1 MATLYK
7 RENGTYYIKAVVDGK
22 EIRRSLNTKSRK
34 EAQKMRAE
42 AERQIAETQITGRPS
57 SDTLNFKEA
66 WDIYHA
72 ALLPHKKYQ
81 SLKTERFAWNL
92 FSEWCQARGIR
103 TLQSLKVGD
112 VAQWQAALLAKGRAT
127 AGVNNRLRM
136 CKVVINH
143 LIRLEAFTG
152 INPFSRVKGLKED
165 NKVKF
170 LPWEKVLEFVELS
183 KGVGQDIHL
192 VFVLGAF
199 AGLRKD
205 EILRARWEHVDW
217 DLNRMWIDGT
227 KSSASSA
234 YVPNHK
240 SLRDALEPY
249 RAESGYIV
257 RPEKEETDAPNSY
270 RWEFGKQWARVEQA
284 EATANK
290 ENSVGHVTP
299 HQLRH
304 SVATHLLD
312 IGYNLQQVAVF
323 LRHSSDIPTRKYA
336 NLKGVRLQIDRF

>member
-7 RENGTYYIKAVVDGK
+7 RENGTYYIKAFVDGK

-42 AERQIAETQITGRPS
+42 AERQIAEAQITGRPS
-57 SDTLNFKEA
+57 EVLNFKEA
-66 WDIYHA
+66 WDIYYA
-72 ALLPHKKYQ
+72 ALQPHKKRKSIQ
-81 SLKTERFAWNL
+81 CEEGAWNK
-92 FSEWCQARGIR
+92 FSAWAQGRGIM
-103 TLQSLKVGD
+103 TIQSIKVGD
-112 VAQWQAALLAKGRAT
+112 VAQWQSSLIAEKKSP
-127 AGVNNRLRM
+127 AGINNRLRM
-136 CKVVINH
+136 CKVVLNH
-143 LIRLEAFTG
+143 LTRLEAFTG
-152 INPFSRVKGLKED
+152 VNPFSRVKALKED

-170 LPWEKVLEFVELS
+170 MPWKKVLEFVELS

-205 EILRARWEHVDW
+205 EILRSRWEHVDW
-217 DLNRMWIDGT
+217 DQGRMWIDGT
-227 KSSASSA
+227 KSSASSD
-234 YVPNHK
+234 YVPLHQ
-240 SLRDALEPY
+240 SMRDALEPY
-249 RAESGYIV
+249 KEKSGYIV
-257 RPEKEETDAPNSY
+257 RPGKEETDAPNSY

-284 EATANK
+284 ESTANK

-323 LRHSSDIPTRKYA
+323 LRHSSEVPTRKYA
-336 NLKGVRLQIDRF
+336 KLKGVRLQIDRF